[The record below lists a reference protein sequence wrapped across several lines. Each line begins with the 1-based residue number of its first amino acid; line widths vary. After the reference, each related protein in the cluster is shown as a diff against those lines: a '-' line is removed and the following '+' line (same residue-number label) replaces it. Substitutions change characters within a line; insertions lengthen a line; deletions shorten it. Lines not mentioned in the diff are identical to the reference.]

1 MLILLT
7 SQIVEL
13 IATCCQVFLSGQI
26 VATITT
32 YGTPQLGAYIGISNL
47 VMLATFIYAV
57 APASGGH
64 MNPTIT
70 FAAVLTG
77 LCSVPRGVF
86 FILFRLPSII

>member
-1 MLILLT
+1 M
-7 SQIVEL
+7 
-13 IATCCQVFLSGQI
+13 IATCCQVFVSGQI
-26 VATITT
+26 VATIST

-47 VMLATFIYAV
+47 VLIATFIYAV

-64 MNPTIT
+64 VNPTIT

-86 FILFRLPSII
+86 HFLFILRLSLGAG